1 MTKLF
6 RSLALI
12 GLSAAAWAQSRT
24 ALDRYVAAPDPNYRW
39 SLVNTVDGGKY
50 RAYVLELTSQQW
62 LTEKEIDKP
71 VWKHWLTIIRPAQV
85 VGTTGFLFIT
95 GGSNA
100 SKPPANTDVP
110 LADMAVTSNS
120 VVAEL
125 RMVPNQP
132 VKFVDA
138 EKATSEDATIA
149 YTWDKFLKT
158 GDEKWPL
165 RLPMAKAAVRA
176 MDTITA
182 FAGSDAG
189 GRATVDK
196 FVVAGGSKR
205 GWTTWTAAVVDK
217 RVVAIV
223 PLVIDMLNLEKS
235 FIHHWRAYGFWAPAV
250 GDYVNKDLMSWM
262 GTPQYRALMKI
273 EEPYE
278 YRDRLTMPKYIV
290 NAAGDQFFLPDSSQ
304 FYWDDLSG
312 EKHLRYVPNA
322 DHSLRGSDAAASMSA
337 FYDMVL
343 AGRPRP
349 KYSWKIDA
357 DQITV
362 ECADQPTEVKLWQAT
377 NEKARDFRLM
387 TIGPAYKSTTL
398 QPVGG
403 GKYVAK
409 LAAPEKGFTASFVE
423 LTFPSGMKYPM
434 KVTTGV
440 KVLPDTYPFPAPNM
454 RGSGN

>member
-1 MTKLF
+1 MTLSM
-6 RSLALI
+6 RPLALI
-12 GLSAAAWAQSRT
+12 LFATAAFAQSKT
-24 ALDRYVAAPDPNYRW
+24 ALDRYVATPDPNYSW
-39 SLVNTVDGGKY
+39 SLVSTVDGGKY

-62 LTEKEIDKP
+62 LTDKEIDKP
-71 VWKHWLTIIRPAQV
+71 IWKHWLTIIRPSQV

-100 SKPPANTDVP
+100 SKPPTNTDIP
-110 LADMAVTSNS
+110 LADMAVTSSS

-138 EKATSEDATIA
+138 EKATTEDATIA

-165 RLPMAKAAVRA
+165 RLPMTKASVRA
-176 MDTITA
+176 LDAITA
-182 FAGSDAG
+182 FSGTDAG

-205 GWTTWTAAVVDK
+205 GWTTWTTAVVDK

-235 FIHHWRAYGFWAPAV
+235 FVHHWRAYGFWAPAV

-304 FYWDDLSG
+304 FYWNDLLG

-322 DHSLRGSDAAASMSA
+322 DHSLRGSDAAASLSA
-337 FYDMVL
+337 FYDMIL

-349 KYSWKIDA
+349 KYSWKIEG

-362 ECADQPTEVKLWQAT
+362 ECSDQPTEVKLWQAT

-387 TIGPAYKSTTL
+387 TIGPAYKATTL
-398 QPVGG
+398 QSVGG

-423 LTFPSGMKYPM
+423 LTYPSGMKYPL

-440 KVLPDTYPFPAPNM
+440 KVMPDTYPFPAPNM
-454 RGSGN
+454 RGAGN

>member
-1 MTKLF
+1 MTPSL
-6 RSLALI
+6 RPLALI
-12 GLSAAAWAQSRT
+12 LLSATASAQSGT
-24 ALDRYVAAPDPNYRW
+24 ALDRYVAAPDPNYSW
-39 SLVNTVDGGKY
+39 SLVSTVDGGKY
-50 RAYVLELTSQQW
+50 RAYVLEMTSQQW
-62 LTEKEIDKP
+62 LTDKEIDKP
-71 VWKHWLTIIRPAQV
+71 LWKHWLTIIRPSQV

-100 SKPPANTDVP
+100 SKPPSNTDVP
-110 LADMAVTSNS
+110 LAEMAVTSNS

-149 YTWDKFLKT
+149 YAWDKFLKT

-165 RLPMAKAAVRA
+165 RLPMTKAAVRA
-176 MDTITA
+176 MDAVTA
-182 FAGSDAG
+182 FVGSDAG
-189 GRATVDK
+189 GRARVDK
-196 FVVAGGSKR
+196 YVVAGGSKR
-205 GWTTWTAAVVDK
+205 GWTTWTSAVVDK

-235 FIHHWRAYGFWAPAV
+235 FVHHWRAYGFWAPAV

-278 YRDRLTMPKYIV
+278 YRDRLTMPKLIV

-322 DHSLRGSDAAASMSA
+322 DHSLRGSDAAASMGA

-349 KYSWKIDA
+349 KYSWKIEG

-362 ECADQPTEVKLWQAT
+362 DCADQPTEVKLWQAT

-387 TIGPAYKSTTL
+387 TIGPAYKATTL

-409 LAAPEKGFTASFVE
+409 LTAPEKGFTASFVE
-423 LTFPSGMKYPM
+423 LTFPSGMKYPL

-440 KVLPDTYPFPAPNM
+440 KVMPDTYPFAAPNM
-454 RGSGN
+454 RGAGN